1 MFENFRDFYNQII
14 LDHWKSPRNFRL
26 PQGPSQSIR
35 GFNPICGDDITLYY
49 NIENGLVR
57 DISFQGHGCAL
68 CTASAS
74 LLTEAA
80 RGKTVSEAENLFN
93 RVHELIMTG
102 TASTDLGKLAV
113 FSAVHKR
120 PERIKCAILPW
131 HALMG
136 ALKGEAKPVTT
147 ESEKN

>member
-1 MFENFRDFYNQII
+1 MFENFRDFYDQMI
-14 LDHWKSPRNFRL
+14 LDHAKNPRNFRL
-26 PQGPSQSIR
+26 LQEPSQSIR

-49 NIENGLVR
+49 NIENGLIR
-57 DISFQGHGCAL
+57 DISFQGKGCAL

-74 LLTEAA
+74 MLTEAIC
-80 RGKTVSEAENLFN
+80 GKTVSEAESLFN
-93 RVHELIMTG
+93 KMRELITTG
-102 TASTDLGKLAV
+102 TATTDLVKLAV